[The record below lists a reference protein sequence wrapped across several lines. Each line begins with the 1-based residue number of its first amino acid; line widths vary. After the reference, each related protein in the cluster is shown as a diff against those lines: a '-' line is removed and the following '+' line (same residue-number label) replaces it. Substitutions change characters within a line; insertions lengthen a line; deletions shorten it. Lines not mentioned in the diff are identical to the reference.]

1 MDNNS
6 LLFYRTKWLVI
17 VSEAKIIQLFPISV
31 YTGDIEI
38 NEDDRKNILEDEIG
52 QLKLKLY
59 EKQFELSEIKNV
71 IRKNCSH
78 EWKAND
84 IEMGHTF
91 FNESKCTKCD
101 AVNDFEEL
109 ELV

>member
-1 MDNNS
+1 MDNE
-6 LLFYRTKWLVI
+6 I
-17 VSEAKIIQLFPISV
+17 VLKMN
-31 YTGDIEI
+31 T
-38 NEDDRKNILEDEIG
+38 RKSILEHEIG